1 MSGATVHQAPKVQSL
16 SFWFYRQIETEAP
29 IEFDLLRFLTG
40 AKVASKGPFQFF
52 NAQAGYG
59 ADLVE
64 LELFTLDVGAELF
77 ELVWVGAIDFGG
89 AHDHQFASQG
99 MVDDGLGVIFHGTGH
114 AGGAEAG
121 QLVVDDFEVFDGVEA
136 AAGVADV
143 DQVEEDA
150 GALDVAEELGAE
162 TGAKV
167 GALDESGH
175 VGDDVGLLIGL
186 FADGDDAEV
195 GLEGGEGVVGD
206 FGFGGG
212 DAGDECGLAGVR
224 VAYEA
229 DVGEEFQFETIGA
242 LFAGAAHFVFAG
254 GLVDG
259 GGEVLVAT
267 TAASALGDDD
277 AFVGLG
283 EVVNELAGFLV
294 VQSGTDGDLEG
305 DGFSI
310 ESGAVGSEAVLATLG
325 LVLGVIAEM
334 DEGVVAL
341 RGDHDDV
348 AAASAVAAGGT
359 AAGNELFA
367 AEGHA
372 AIAAVAGFYLD
383 FCFIDEHKY
392 PGVRFQGSGVRD

>member
-1 MSGATVHQAPKVQSL
+1 MA
-16 SFWFYRQIETEAP
+16 RE
-29 IEFDLLRFLTG
+29 
-40 AKVASKGPFQFF
+40 GPFQLID
-52 NAQAGYG
+52 AKAGHG

-64 LELFTLDVGAELF
+64 LEFFAFDVGAELF
-77 ELVWVGAIDFGG
+77 ELVGVGAVEFGG
-89 AHDHQFASQG
+89 ANDHQLMGEG
-99 MVDDGLGVIFHGTGH
+99 MVDYGLGVVFHGTGG
-114 AGGAEAG
+114 AGGGEAVE
-121 QLVVDDFEVFDGVEA
+121 LVVDDLEVFDGVGA
-136 AAGVADV
+136 AAGVGYIDE
-143 DQVEEDA
+143 VEEDA

-206 FGFGGG
+206 FGLGGG
-212 DAGDECGLAGVR
+212 DARDERRLAGVG
-224 VAYEA
+224 VADQA
-229 DVGEEFQFETIGA
+229 DVGQQLEFEAVEA
-242 LFAGAAHFVFAG
+242 LFAGAAELVFAR

-341 RGDHDDV
+341 RGDHDNV
-348 AAASAVAAGGT
+348 AATSAVAAGRT

-372 AIAAVAGFYLD
+372 AIAAVAGFYFD
-383 FCFIDEHKY
+383 SCFIDEHGLQFSVVSY
-392 PGVRFQGSGVRD
+392 QLSGVKNPNAGSTVRDLGSIWPDLCCRSQM